1 MVRPPVHSGTWAER
15 TNLVRVQPTN
25 QPPQPAAV
33 PPAQGKP
40 RNRRLRLLLAMGAG
54 ILALLC
60 LGGIGVAIS
69 LYDEATKIERTQP
82 DVVVSSFLRSYLV
95 NRSDEEAA
103 LYTCNSGGNL
113 GSIAS
118 LRTELVNREQE
129 FDVVVN
135 VNWGTL
141 TVSGSGD
148 GRRSVSTDL
157 TIAGTSE
164 GQQISKRTEA
174 WAFSVVDEDGWRVC
188 DATKMS

>member
-1 MVRPPVHSGTWAER
+1 
-15 TNLVRVQPTN
+15 
-25 QPPQPAAV
+25 
-33 PPAQGKP
+33 
-40 RNRRLRLLLAMGAG
+40 MGAG

-82 DVVVSSFLRSYLV
+82 DVVVSSFLRSYLL

-103 LYTCNSGGNL
+103 LYTCGSGANL
-113 GSIAS
+113 DAIAN
-118 LRTELVNREQE
+118 LRTELVKREKE

-141 TVSGSGD
+141 AVSGSGD

-157 TIAGTSE
+157 TIAGISE
-164 GQQISKRTEA
+164 GQQISQRTET
-174 WAFSVVDEDGWRVC
+174 WTFGVVDEDGWRVC
-188 DATKMS
+188 DATKVS